1 MKKYNYLLL
10 QLIALSILFT
20 SCENESQ
27 KQDKEE
33 VNSEES
39 SAGESLNE
47 NITEEKTFNN
57 DLNASYQFNP
67 VIIDSSI
74 LIEAENTKLLNC
86 NDSKVFGLS
95 LKQIILGAIPRK
107 AEELRLMVYMS
118 HGTIMDKKNRLGII
132 SPICLQEE
140 VPKRY

>member
-1 MKKYNYLLL
+1 MIMKKNNYLLL

-57 DLNASYQFNP
+57 D
-67 VIIDSSI
+67 
-74 LIEAENTKLLNC
+74 
-86 NDSKVFGLS
+86 
-95 LKQIILGAIPRK
+95 
-107 AEELRLMVYMS
+107 
-118 HGTIMDKKNRLGII
+118 
-132 SPICLQEE
+132 
-140 VPKRY
+140 